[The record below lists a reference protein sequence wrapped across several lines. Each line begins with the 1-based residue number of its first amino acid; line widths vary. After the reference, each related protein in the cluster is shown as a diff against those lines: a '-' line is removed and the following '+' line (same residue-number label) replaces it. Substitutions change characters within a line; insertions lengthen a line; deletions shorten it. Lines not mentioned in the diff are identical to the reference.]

1 MVNEEFINHYLIQN
15 IWYRIMEYSV
25 FSLNL
30 WKPPWINQWLRT
42 KDVFFLLYGDIRT
55 VAENWQSQ
63 VLFVLDSYPKIYI
76 VLIWDLV
83 SVIQQKKKLKSIMRY
98 TFEDRK
104 KIMKTFLEAS
114 VFMFSSFSLLSL
126 YYYVCYFL
134 ILCIVYVYFH

>member
-63 VLFVLDSYPKIYI
+63 VLFVLDSYPKIYSSN
-76 VLIWDLV
+76 LGFGQ
-83 SVIQQKKKLKSIMRY
+83 SY
-98 TFEDRK
+98 TTKEE
-104 KIMKTFLEAS
+104 IE
-114 VFMFSSFSLLSL
+114 
-126 YYYVCYFL
+126 
-134 ILCIVYVYFH
+134 VYHAIYI